1 MKRRTYHNIGPNF
14 SLHANGYDKLKPF
27 GLAIHGCIDGWSRKI
42 LWLYVTRSNNC
53 PHNIATYY
61 LDAIEKYGGCPVKL
75 VTDLGTENGIMAS
88 LQCFFRDDLGCH
100 TYVPSPRNQR
110 IEGWWSYFRRSRT
123 TWWIN
128 FFKDLEEQGLYNQ
141 AVEVESEC
149 LWFCFA
155 ALLQQDIDQVREH
168 WNTHAIRRSR
178 FDTIAGWPD
187 SLYYLTES
195 DGGASLKNQ
204 SIGGRV
210 LHYIIH
216 YSVMPGMVL
225 KIYYEHFRKN
235 YEHLDA

>member
-1 MKRRTYHNIGPNF
+1 M
-14 SLHANGYDKLKPF
+14 
-27 GLAIHGCIDGWSRKI
+27 
-42 LWLYVTRSNNC
+42 
-53 PHNIATYY
+53 
-61 LDAIEKYGGCPVKL
+61 KL

-88 LQCFFRDDLGCH
+88 LQCFFRDDLGSH

-178 FDTIAGWPD
+178 FDTIAGRPD

-195 DGGASLKNQ
+195 HGGMTNLILPVANNEMEYARMQ
-204 SIGGRV
+204 VIEP
-210 LHYIIH
+210 YQNND
-216 YSVMPGMVL
+216 YQEYFQYVMTTCELEKPVNWREGL
-225 KIYYEHFRKN
+225 ALYHTLLSHARN
-235 YEHLDA
+235 GS